1 MGEHTWFEVTTG
13 LVGGLALFMLGLQQL
28 TRALQNVASGRLR
41 TLLLHLSRTPAR
53 GALSG
58 AITTAVIQS
67 STATVVLI
75 VGFVAAGAMALPQAV
90 AVVLGAN
97 LGTTFTIQIIA
108 FDVTR
113 FALLMIAV
121 GLAVSTMRRF
131 EAFHGPARALLAI
144 GLVFLGMDI
153 MASGVAP
160 LRASPVVPQL
170 LVDHGGVAVGFLL
183 GAVFTA
189 TVQSSSA
196 TSGILIVLASQGMLD
211 LETGIAVLFGASIGT
226 CVTPL
231 LAGLGTER
239 AGLRV
244 AVVHTLVNVVGVGL
258 WIWWIPQLGA
268 LATVVSPVHPELAD
282 TARLAAET
290 PRQLANA
297 YTIFKLANLLLFVG
311 LTRPVA
317 AAVERLV
324 PDRSDV
330 DRLGARYLDD
340 EVVRTPD
347 VALELVRRELARMAD
362 EVVAVVDDAMPIVL
376 HGSHEH
382 LEALAARDRRVD
394 AIYEDLLAY
403 LGEIGENELSDS
415 QSREL
420 FAALAVANDLE
431 TIGDVVEINL
441 VQIGLRRL
449 DEGVLPSPPTTRVV
463 SELHG
468 AVLDQLRLVRD
479 ALATAET
486 APADRIL
493 TARDDL
499 SAQRRDTLDHLTR
512 RLRADAPN
520 RLRSYEREVEVV
532 GHLQRISAL
541 TAHIARNLPF
551 DRRMGPDGIGRP
563 PVR

>member
-1 MGEHTWFEVTTG
+1 MSEHTWFEVLTG
-13 LVGGLALFMLGLQQL
+13 LAGGLALFMLGLQQL

-67 STATVVLI
+67 STATVVVI

-121 GLAVSTMRRF
+121 GLAVSTVRRF
-131 EAFHGPARALLAI
+131 EAFHGPARALLAV
-144 GLVFLGMDI
+144 GLVFLGMDV

-160 LRASPVVPQL
+160 LRASPLVPQL
-170 LVDHGGVAVGFLL
+170 LADHSGVALGFLI

-189 TVQSSSA
+189 VVQSSSA

-211 LETGIAVLFGASIGT
+211 LETGIAVLLGASIGT

-239 AGLRV
+239 AGLRI
-244 AVVHTLVNVVGVGL
+244 AVVHALVNVVGVGL
-258 WIWWIPQLGA
+258 WIWWIPQLA
-268 LATVVSPVHPELAD
+268 TLAVTVSPSAPELAD

-297 YTIFKLANLLLFVG
+297 YTIFKLANLLLFIG
-311 LTRPVA
+311 LTGRVSA
-317 AAVERLV
+317 VVERLV
-324 PDRSDV
+324 PDRADA
-330 DRLGARYLDD
+330 DHLGARYLDD
-340 EVVRTPD
+340 DVVRTPD
-347 VALELVRRELARMAD
+347 VALELVHRELARMAD
-362 EVVAVVDDAMPIVL
+362 EVVAVVDDAMPVVL
-376 HGSHEH
+376 RGSPDE
-382 LEALAARDRRVD
+382 LDALAARDRRID
-394 AIYEDLLAY
+394 AIYEDLLVY
-403 LGEIGENELSDS
+403 LGDIGEQELSDA

-420 FAALAVANDLE
+420 FAALSVANDLE

-441 VQIGLRRL
+441 VQIGQRRL
-449 DEGVLPSPPTTRVV
+449 TEGVLPSPPTTRVV
-463 SELHG
+463 TELHE
-468 AVLDQLRLVRD
+468 AVLEQLRLARD
-479 ALATAET
+479 SLAVGQTVF
-486 APADRIL
+486 ADRVL
-493 TARDDL
+493 AGREDL
-499 SAQRRDTLDHLTR
+499 SAQRHDALDHLTR

-520 RLRSYEREVEVV
+520 RIRSYEREVEIV

-541 TAHIARNLPF
+541 TYRIARNLPF
-551 DRRMGPDGIGRP
+551 DRRMRPDGRGRSP
-563 PVR
+563 AG